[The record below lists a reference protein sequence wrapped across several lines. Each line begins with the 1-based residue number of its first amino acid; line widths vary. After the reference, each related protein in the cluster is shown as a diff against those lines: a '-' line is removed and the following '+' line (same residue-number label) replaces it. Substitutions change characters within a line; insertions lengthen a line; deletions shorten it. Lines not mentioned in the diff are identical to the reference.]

1 MHRTNIYLEE
11 RQAVALDQVARR
23 QGVTRAAV
31 VRRYVD
37 QGLTSEQDDVEGDV
51 AALQESFGV
60 LAHEDGVAVERSDG
74 ERARHLERLWRR

>member
-1 MHRTNIYLEE
+1 MQRTNIYLEE

-60 LAHEDGVAVERSDG
+60 LADEDVVAVERSDG
-74 ERARHLERLWRR
+74 ERARRLWRLWRR